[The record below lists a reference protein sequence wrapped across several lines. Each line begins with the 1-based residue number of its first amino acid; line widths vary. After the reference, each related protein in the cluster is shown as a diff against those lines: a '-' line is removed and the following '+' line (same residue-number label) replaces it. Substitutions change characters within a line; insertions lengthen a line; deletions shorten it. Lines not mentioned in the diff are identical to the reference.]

1 MLIVM
6 GSEDTVIPSAIP
18 EILLHDSTRSTQKE
32 LHILD
37 GAPHMLAR
45 WMQDDP
51 ENARYIGKILK
62 EFFS

>member
-32 LHILD
+32 LHIVD
-37 GAPHMLAR
+37 GAPHMLAG
-45 WMQDDP
+45 WTQDNP
-51 ENARYIGKILK
+51 ENAKYIGKLLE
-62 EFFS
+62 EFLS